1 MNRPVIIY
9 GAGGHAAVLIDTLR
23 LLRREVLFIIDDD
36 PTTHGQS
43 IDGLEVRGDASI
55 LNRHRPAELELAN
68 AIGSVEA
75 VIARRE
81 KFLELRER
89 GFEFATIIHP
99 AAVVAASAL
108 LGHGAQIMAGAVV
121 QPRTT
126 LGDNT
131 LINTRAAVDH
141 DSAIGDHAHV
151 APGATLSGSVTVGE
165 STHIGVGASVIQ
177 GVTIGARAT
186 VGAGAVVIGDVAGG
200 ATVVGCPAKPID

>member
-1 MNRPVIIY
+1 MTPPVIIY

-55 LNRHRPAELELAN
+55 LKRHRPAELELAN
-68 AIGSVEA
+68 AIGSIKA

-81 KFLELRER
+81 KFLELREQ

-99 AAVVAASAL
+99 AAVVAASAV
-108 LGHGAQIMAGAVV
+108 LGHGTQIMAGAVV
-121 QPRTT
+121 QPRVA
-126 LGDNT
+126 LGENT

-141 DSAIGDHAHV
+141 DAVIGDHAHI
-151 APGATLSGSVTVGE
+151 APGATLSGDVRIGE
-165 STHIGVGASVIQ
+165 STHVGVGASVVQ
-177 GVTIGARAT
+177 CLSVGARAT
-186 VGAGAVVIGDVAGG
+186 IGAGAVVIRDVADG
-200 ATVVGCPAKPID
+200 ATVVGCPARPTE